1 MSDGQSPPPSVVL
14 PEEPQEQDD
23 DEQDLVSPVTTDDES
38 MAAPTPTRCTT
49 TTTTTGNSFH
59 EMGRPEL
66 PRVTW
71 TTDRRSGE
79 GTEPLTHEFEDPRRT
94 PRGLVNVEDDNAL
107 VRPTSH
113 KTKMDDDSLGLR
125 SASSS
130 QQEPTCAQRDPEGTV
145 SRHAIRKS
153 RRFSDEFQNELMK
166 VPDENENDKGSIEG
180 KTTPSTHSDISHSSP
195 PAGLKEISITRNQ
208 QDEDDGL
215 EEEDENDDNGE
226 TIKSP
231 LSVKGSERHPPEVD
245 PVPKFEEDETRQQD
259 SDRSLLHSSM
269 EAPPP
274 KQPSFRPPSMAEYI
288 PTESDMSVFS
298 VHSGYA
304 MHDQSGLL
312 PRIVPG
318 TMVPSQ
324 TLHLPF
330 PTHVHPLQHGI
341 TTQHSMGSSNG
352 YPPQHYHPHYG
363 GASLPPPVVMG
374 PPSVGKRKIHFRLV
388 EDIPLPTRRKASFL
402 SFRRP
407 SHRNSLTASPVAEEP
422 PTEVDRGRMTV
433 SWYEGTTTLEL
444 MEHVRTAVIR
454 KLDLRG
460 STKLADLRILD
471 ESSSPP
477 EGRYKA
483 KLRRCIVK
491 S

>member
-71 TTDRRSGE
+71 TTDRRPVV
-79 GTEPLTHEFEDPRRT
+79 GTEPITEFDERRLK
-94 PRGLVNVEDDNAL
+94 RQGMVNVEDEIENAL
-107 VRPTSH
+107 DPISH

-130 QQEPTCAQRDPEGTV
+130 QEPHCAQKDPEGAV

-153 RRFSDEFQNELMK
+153 RRFSDEFQNEVMK
-166 VPDENENDKGSIEG
+166 FPDEYGKGSNEG
-180 KTTPSTHSDISHSSP
+180 KITPSTHSDISHVSP
-195 PAGLKEISITRNQ
+195 PAGLKEISITRHQ

-215 EEEDENDDNGE
+215 EEDENDDLGE
-226 TIKSP
+226 SIKSP
-231 LSVKGSERHPPEVD
+231 LSVKGSETQPPEVD
-245 PVPKFEEDETRQQD
+245 TAPKFEENKARQHN
-259 SDRSLLHSSM
+259 SDRALLNASM

-274 KQPSFRPPSMAEYI
+274 NEPSLRPPSMAEYI
-288 PTESDMSVFS
+288 PVESDMSVFS

-304 MHDQSGLL
+304 RHEQSALL

-318 TMVPSQ
+318 TMVQSQ

-330 PTHVHPLQHGI
+330 PTHVHHIQQGI

-363 GASLPPPVVMG
+363 GAPMPSPVVMG
-374 PPSVGKRKIHFRLV
+374 PPSVGKRKVHFRLV

-471 ESSSPP
+471 ESASPP
-477 EGRYKA
+477 EGRCKP
-483 KLRRCIVK
+483 KL
-491 S
+491 